1 MFNKR
6 LTAVILA
13 LGCLLGLCGSALA
26 AEVDCDGIYC
36 FSAGD
41 FSREEQLTGICITGL
56 PDADTGTVL
65 LGSRVL
71 RSGDIITADQIAQ
84 MTFSPLRTQD
94 DRDAVVTYLPSYE
107 DHVAQCA
114 SMTIAI
120 RGKEDQAPIAQDLTL
135 ETYKNLPVQGTLKI
149 TDPEGQSLTYTVLR
163 QPRRGEVAV
172 NADGTFTYTPKKN
185 KVGTDSFT
193 VTAADPAG
201 NVSREATVTV
211 QIIKPTC
218 SEQYTDT
225 VDQSCRFAAEWLR
238 QSGIFEAENV
248 GGESCFYPD
257 KQVSQGEF
265 LAMVIKTLDIPIQDT
280 ALESVSEDVPQW
292 LKPYVAAAI
301 RSGLLVNLPE
311 EFDADGPVSAETAA
325 VLLQNALDLTV
336 SIPQD
341 STEVAVW
348 AQSALTAMADNG
360 IELTPGHS
368 LTRGSAAMVLYQVS
382 KLSSFAPGMKVLRMQ
397 Q

>member
-1 MFNKR
+1 
-6 LTAVILA
+6 
-13 LGCLLGLCGSALA
+13 
-26 AEVDCDGIYC
+26 
-36 FSAGD
+36 
-41 FSREEQLTGICITGL
+41 
-56 PDADTGTVL
+56 
-65 LGSRVL
+65 
-71 RSGDIITADQIAQ
+71 
-84 MTFSPLRTQD
+84 
-94 DRDAVVTYLPSYE
+94 
-107 DHVAQCA
+107 
-114 SMTIAI
+114 
-120 RGKEDQAPIAQDLTL
+120 
-135 ETYKNLPVQGTLKI
+135 
-149 TDPEGQSLTYTVLR
+149 
-163 QPRRGEVAV
+163 
-172 NADGTFTYTPKKN
+172 
-185 KVGTDSFT
+185 
-193 VTAADPAG
+193 
-201 NVSREATVTV
+201 VTV

-265 LAMVIKTLDIPIQDT
+265 LAMVIKTLDIPVQDT
-280 ALESVSEDVPQW
+280 ALDAVSEDVPQW

-301 RSGLLVNLPE
+301 RSGLLTNLPE
-311 EFDADGPVSAETAA
+311 EFDADGPVSAEAAA

-360 IELTPGHS
+360 IELTPGHP
-368 LTRGSAAMVLYQVS
+368 LNRGSAAMVLYQVS